1 MHIHN
6 ELAGEYELSIANTE
20 TGIKKHYCFH
30 NLITDTGLNTFGT
43 SADDMHN
50 VQLRSCQL
58 GSGSSTPLV
67 TDTQLASP
75 LTSRVE
81 NDYYRWSSGRVITSQ
96 LTTSPYYVEY
106 GLSYTFSQGSVVG
119 NISELGIFTKEDVL
133 FSRALIKDSNGDPV
147 TITVTAIEQ
156 VTVKYK
162 IRNYFTSHIAGTG
175 TINITYN
182 SVTTP
187 YNYTLYRNPMQPF
200 GDLSSAV
207 NPVYGL
213 HYQYKNA
220 TSDFVPATSVLTQ
233 PSGTILVNNITG
245 VSLSPYIQNS
255 FYMDTTI
262 VISPSE
268 ANSASGIK
276 SIGWCTGSP
285 GGGTPYYKYH
295 VAFSPNIPKTNTD
308 TLTLVV
314 RVSWGRYV

>member
-6 ELAGEYELSIANTE
+6 ELAGEYEVSIANTE
-20 TGIKKHYCFH
+20 TKVRKHYCFH
-30 NLITDTGLNTFGT
+30 NLITDVGLNTFGS
-43 SADDMHN
+43 SAETMYN
-50 VQLRSCQL
+50 NQLRYCQL
-58 GSGSSTPLV
+58 GSGSSAPLV

-75 LTSRVE
+75 LTSKVE
-81 NDYYRWSSGRVITSQ
+81 NDLVRWGSGQTSTSQ

-106 GLSYTFSQGSVVG
+106 GLTYTFSQGSVVG
-119 NISELGIFTKEDVL
+119 NISEMGVFTDSSAL
-133 FSRALIKDSNGDPV
+133 FSRALIKDSNGNPI

-187 YNYTLYRNPMQPF
+187 YNYTLYRNPIPF
-200 GDLSSAV
+200 GDISRAV

-213 HYQYKNA
+213 YYQYKTA
-220 TSDFVPATSVLTQ
+220 TPDFVPATSVLTQ
-233 PSGTILVNNITG
+233 PSGTVLVNNKEG
-245 VSLSPYIQNS
+245 VTLSPYVQNS
-255 FYMDTTI
+255 FYRDTTI

-268 ANSASGIK
+268 ANSAKGIK
-276 SIGWCTGSP
+276 SIGWCISTP
-285 GGGTPYYKYH
+285 GGDTPYYKYH
-295 VAFSPNIPKTNTD
+295 VVFSPNIPKTNTD

-314 RVSWGRYV
+314 RVSWGRYG